1 MSFSLS
7 LVSQLSPYLILII
20 EGLLL
25 LIVKS
30 MKHKVKEWSLGL
42 HM

>member
-20 EGLLL
+20 DGLLL

-30 MKHKVKEWSLGL
+30 MKQKVQ
-42 HM
+42 